1 MARKTHGFFSCVLKA
16 SQDRSVQLL
25 FKIVLVQVL
34 GVALTNSRS
43 SSILK
48 KRKFKRQKF
57 VEVLLSVVPFWLF
70 IKQSKNVNNFS
81 ETLYFNSDSF
91 AILWTKKKVSFCFH
105 LFYNLDQWTIF
116 NCFLGKKIR
125 KVLISWFL
133 PSFI

>member
-1 MARKTHGFFSCVLKA
+1 MGSCGLKA

-57 VEVLLSVVPFWLF
+57 VEVLLSVVPF
-70 IKQSKNVNNFS
+70 
-81 ETLYFNSDSF
+81 
-91 AILWTKKKVSFCFH
+91 
-105 LFYNLDQWTIF
+105 
-116 NCFLGKKIR
+116 
-125 KVLISWFL
+125 
-133 PSFI
+133 

>member
-1 MARKTHGFFSCVLKA
+1 LKA

-57 VEVLLSVVPFWLF
+57 VEVLLSVVPF
-70 IKQSKNVNNFS
+70 
-81 ETLYFNSDSF
+81 
-91 AILWTKKKVSFCFH
+91 
-105 LFYNLDQWTIF
+105 
-116 NCFLGKKIR
+116 
-125 KVLISWFL
+125 
-133 PSFI
+133 